1 MTDPI
6 YNKPLRGPGDLLQ
19 RAVVDKTD
27 KKAPAG
33 QVQTQAQQTADAA
46 TPARS
51 AHAPGPDELLLSNVA
66 GRAQAEPAYNKAKVE
81 SIKKAIQDG
90 QYPLDPRRIAESFH
104 ALEKL
109 IRD

>member
-1 MTDPI
+1 MTEPI
-6 YNKPLRGPGDLLQ
+6 YNKPLRGQTDL
-19 RAVVDKTD
+19 RRPVVDKPN
-27 KKAPAG
+27 APAE
-33 QVQTQAQQTADAA
+33 QAKGLDMAAEAARTTKSPGADEFVP
-46 TPARS
+46 T
-51 AHAPGPDELLLSNVA
+51 NVVA
-66 GRAQAEPAYNKAKVE
+66 RAQAEPAYDKVKVE

>member
-6 YNKPLRGPGDLLQ
+6 YNKPLRGPADPLQ

-27 KKAPAG
+27 KKAPAASA
-33 QVQTQAQQTADAA
+33 QAQAAPDAA
-46 TPARS
+46 AAAARS
-51 AHAPGPDELLLSNVA
+51 ARAPGPDELLLSNVA
-66 GRAQAEPAYNKAKVE
+66 ARAQAEPAYDKVKVE

-104 ALEKL
+104 ALENM
-109 IRD
+109 IRE

>member
-6 YNKPLRGPGDLLQ
+6 YNKPLRGPADPLQ

-27 KKAPAG
+27 KKAPAASA
-33 QVQTQAQQTADAA
+33 QAQAAPDAA
-46 TPARS
+46 TAAARS
-51 AHAPGPDELLLSNVA
+51 ARAPGHDELLLSNVA
-66 GRAQAEPAYNKAKVE
+66 GRAQAEPAYDKVKVE

-104 ALEKL
+104 ALENM
-109 IRD
+109 IRE

>member
-6 YNKPLRGPGDLLQ
+6 YNKPLRGPADPLQ

-27 KKAPAG
+27 KKAPAS
-33 QVQTQAQQTADAA
+33 QVQTQAQQAA
-46 TPARS
+46 EVSAPARS
-51 AHAPGPDELLLSNVA
+51 AHSPGPDELLLSNVA
-66 GRAQAEPAYNKAKVE
+66 GRAQAEPAYDKVKVE

-104 ALEKL
+104 ALEKM

>member
-6 YNKPLRGPGDLLQ
+6 YNKPLRGPADPLQ

-27 KKAPAG
+27 KKAPAASA
-33 QVQTQAQQTADAA
+33 QAQVAPDAA
-46 TPARS
+46 AAAARS
-51 AHAPGPDELLLSNVA
+51 ARAPGPDELLLSNVA
-66 GRAQAEPAYNKAKVE
+66 GRAQAEPAYDKVKVE

-104 ALEKL
+104 ALENM
-109 IRD
+109 IRE